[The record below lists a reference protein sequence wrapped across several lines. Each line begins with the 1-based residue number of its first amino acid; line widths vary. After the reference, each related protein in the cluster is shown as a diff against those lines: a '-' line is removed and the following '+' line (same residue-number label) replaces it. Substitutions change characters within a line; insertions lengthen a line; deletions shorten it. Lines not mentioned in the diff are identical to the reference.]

1 MAHGE
6 YQMNEDGEMKAEGS
20 VQVKGYHSSEYSVQT
35 QYEVTLYEWDVFVD
49 GRADLMA
56 WDMYLNL
63 GARETQSAYHEYFL
77 AVQVESGQPF
87 TIDQFNF
94 ISNFDTGWYDPF
106 RHELGISLEGM
117 TISQPYYEPVADTE
131 DPDSNEEDTGS
142 SAGYQDTGVEQN
154 SDKDTASSFEFGDSS
169 QEPGSKSS
177 SGCSCSTSSTNRAGL
192 LFGLLA
198 LFSRRKENHVGA

>member
-6 YQMNEDGEMKAEGS
+6 YQLNEDGDVKAEGS

-77 AVQVESGQPF
+77 AVQVAEGEQF
-87 TIDQFNF
+87 TLDNLNF
-94 ISNFDTGWYDPF
+94 IANFDTGWYDVF

-117 TISQPYYEPVADTE
+117 TIGQPYYEPTSSD
-131 DPDSNEEDTGS
+131 EEDEEDVEIE
-142 SAGYQDTGVEQN
+142 DTGVEEPEDDHEEEAEDTGGDMPEISLDN
-154 SDKDTASSFEFGDSS
+154 ESSDPVKG
-169 QEPGSKSS
+169 G
-177 SGCSCSTSSTNRAGL
+177 CSTSGTSKSGL
-192 LFGLLA
+192 ELMIVGLLA
-198 LFSRRKENHVGA
+198 LVGVRRNRHV